1 MREEVGSL
9 TIKVK
14 WAQNKLKHETDTHKV
29 DLTLRSHPHILTPSQ
44 ETKAALAI
52 SNKKLKESREEGEQI
67 RADLKRMIQQY
78 QESEEMRS
86 NSLGLK
92 LQKTEK
98 ELKAQ
103 EQEIVDQQ
111 ELHELTVKE
120 LELTKAS
127 CKIAQQEV
135 VRYKSKVSVENVMEN
150 CHSIKIC
157 TYDCR

>member
-1 MREEVGSL
+1 
-9 TIKVK
+9 
-14 WAQNKLKHETDTHKV
+14 
-29 DLTLRSHPHILTPSQ
+29 
-44 ETKAALAI
+44 
-52 SNKKLKESREEGEQI
+52 
-67 RADLKRMIQQY
+67 MIQQY
-78 QESEEMRS
+78 QDSEEMRS

-120 LELTKAS
+120 LDLTKAS

-135 VRYKSKVSVENVMEN
+135 VRYKSKVSQCIRE
-150 CHSIKIC
+150 
-157 TYDCR
+157 